1 MDAKAQ
7 CQIQAG
13 LLELATGWVD
23 VSTRWSFDSALY
35 WMIVLQTAERGSALA
50 LRVVWKPKRKA
61 AASSKSRTPSMCQPG
76 LNLPLWGQRL
86 WSLYSIDGVWIKEC
100 KRCSLRYFSGLQL
113 RKSIGRLY
121 GSTYDRYYQSLVL
134 PTNKLYKV
142 DISLNRTHLFLLV
155 ETKLNSFSSHF
166 YF

>member
-1 MDAKAQ
+1 MFQ
-7 CQIQAG
+7 
-13 LLELATGWVD
+13 LTE
-23 VSTRWSFDSALY
+23 ALTALCTE
-35 WMIVLQTAERGSALA
+35 WLFSRQLSEVVRSRAVLFES
-50 LRVVWKPKRKA
+50 PKGYA

-100 KRCSLRYFSGLQL
+100 KRCSLRYFSGVQL

-134 PTNKLYKV
+134 PTHTLYKV

-155 ETKLNSFSSHF
+155 ESKLNSFSSHF